1 MKWKK
6 KKRYLSFLLS
16 LLLLLSICGCGKS
29 SASSSSKSEE
39 QTATEKEDGNKEGSS
54 KKSRNKEGKIDLY
67 YLNAQEDGFK
77 KVPYTLEN
85 KEDIKKASFEVIYKL
100 SDTEGNNTNKYKA
113 SVFDGIAVNDVTV
126 SKDGTVNVDFG
137 AAYGQLSHVKEVLLR
152 TSVVKSLLQING
164 IQGITFSVN
173 GSSLLDTDKVP
184 VGLMDANTI
193 LTDDGEKSI
202 YSAKKKVKLY
212 YTNETGDKLIPC
224 LKEITVENNVPLE
237 TQVLLMLKNPPR
249 SKKNLKS
256 PLPKDFHVNQTQ
268 IMNNICYVDLS
279 SDIENAVADVKEKVT
294 VYAMVN
300 SLTDLDTAYQVQF
313 TIDGKRVS
321 KLNEFEKFDTLLTSN
336 FSLCK

>member
-1 MKWKK
+1 M
-6 KKRYLSFLLS
+6 KKRKVYLSFLLS
-16 LLLLLSICGCGKS
+16 LLLLLSLCGCGKS
-29 SASSSSKSEE
+29 RVSSKSGSEE
-39 QTATEKEDGNKEGSS
+39 ETVQEKEEADK
-54 KKSRNKEGKIDLY
+54 RDGKIDLY

-77 KVPYTLEN
+77 KVPYTLKN
-85 KEDIKKASFEVIYKL
+85 KEDTKKASSEVIYKL

-113 SVFDGIAVNDVTV
+113 SVFDGIALNDVTLT
-126 SKDGTVNVDFG
+126 KDGTVNIDFG

-152 TSVVKSLLQING
+152 TSVVKSLLQIDG
-164 IQGITFSVN
+164 IKGVTFSVN

-184 VGLMDANTI
+184 VGRMDASTI
-193 LTDDGEKSI
+193 LTDNGDKSI
-202 YSAKKKVKLY
+202 YSEKKKVKLY

-224 LKEITVENNVPLE
+224 LRKVEVKDNVPLE
-237 TQVLLMLKNPPR
+237 TQVLLMLKNPPA

-268 IMNNICYVDLS
+268 IMNNTCYVDLS
-279 SDIENAVADVKEKVT
+279 SDIENAVADVKEKIT

-313 TIDGKRVS
+313 TIEGKRVS
-321 KLNEFEKFDTLLTSN
+321 KLNEFEKFDTLLTSD